1 MIVTFRIKIP
11 KETEIE
17 VLFLFDRL
25 YDFFFFT
32 TIRCILKLQC
42 RNDAAFL
49 SF

>member
-25 YDFFFFT
+25 YDFFFFYHY
-32 TIRCILKLQC
+32 QVHSE
-42 RNDAAFL
+42 AAVQK
-49 SF
+49 